1 MYEGG
6 VFMDNTVNFSD
17 ILKKSFTELNIF
29 RNITYLEV
37 LVCMMIALAVA
48 MFIFF
53 IYRITFRGVVY
64 SHTFSVSIVM
74 MCLITSLIILTISS
88 NVILSLGMV
97 GALSIVRFRTA
108 VKDPMDI
115 IYMFWAIAAGI
126 ATGGGI
132 YSVAILGSIFIGI
145 VMMVMS
151 RVKTKHSRY
160 ILIVHYRDEAKE
172 KLIPILDGLKGKIM
186 SKTVSKGV
194 TEVNVEIGLKDE
206 NTEFLSKIS
215 DIPGV
220 SDAALVS
227 YSGEF
232 AE

>member
-1 MYEGG
+1 
-6 VFMDNTVNFSD
+6 MDGTVNFND
-17 ILKKSFTELNIF
+17 ILKKSFTNLEIF
-29 RNITYLEV
+29 QKISFGQV
-37 LVCMMIALAVA
+37 LVCMFIALAVA

-53 IYRITFRGVVY
+53 IYKYTFSGVVY
-64 SHTFSVSIVM
+64 SHTFNVSIVM

-126 ATGGGI
+126 STGGGI
-132 YSVAILGSIFIGI
+132 YSVAIVGSLFIGI
-145 VMMVMS
+145 IMVIMS
-151 RVKTKHSRY
+151 RVKIKHNRY
-160 ILIVHYRDEAKE
+160 ILIVHYRDEAKDM
-172 KLIPILDGLKGKIM
+172 LSPILDELKGKIK
-186 SKTVSKGV
+186 SKTVSKGT
-194 TEVNVEIGLKDE
+194 TEINVEVGLKDDD
-206 NTEFLSKIS
+206 TEFLSRIS

-220 SDAALVS
+220 TDASLVS

-232 AE
+232 AQ